1 MKKICSVQDSLFVW
15 VSLCFVWF
23 HCVLFGFHGVLF
35 GFHCALFGFHCV
47 VSGFH
52 CVLCYTD
59 ILFVVYRS
67 TSPLQTYNSAKRR
80 ASHVF
85 SGTPPSKVRT
95 KYKAGVYY
103 T

>member
-1 MKKICSVQDSLFVW
+1 MTCKNEKKYVAYKILCLFG
-15 VSLCFVWF
+15 F
-23 HCVLFGFHGVLF
+23 HCVLFGFHCVVS
-35 GFHCALFGFHCV
+35 GFHCALFGFHCALF
-47 VSGFH
+47 GFH

-85 SGTPPSKVRT
+85 SGTPPSKVCT
-95 KYKAGVYY
+95 KYKAEVYY
-103 T
+103 M